1 MDSRNRKS
9 AQPGWR
15 KSPIAGLL
23 ILAGLA
29 AVTGIAVNRR
39 YTILATGTF
48 HPVNGS
54 GTGWARVIQQ
64 RTRQKLE
71 VFGVRIGN
79 QEETEV
85 RFIAASDALDSITAA
100 STASRSVGILP
111 AGSRSATF
119 LIDPPVDLRRFRA
132 VMLWSEAKHR
142 NLVTA
147 PLDATEQPEL
157 GAK

>member
-1 MDSRNRKS
+1 MDLPLRRQEARFFHFDGRYSSGIDRHIILPRG
-9 AQPGWR
+9 AR
-15 KSPIAGLL
+15 AGLPE
-23 ILAGLA
+23 
-29 AVTGIAVNRR
+29 
-39 YTILATGTF
+39 F
-48 HPVNGS
+48 
-54 GTGWARVIQQ
+54 RVIQQ